1 MADEDNTTPKS
12 GEKPQKR
19 GRKRAKTKRFF
30 KKRYIFLLLIIAAA
44 LFWVG
49 WRYFSSFVSTD
60 DAFVEGHIIR
70 VSPKISGIISKLHID
85 DNEHVKKGALL
96 IEIDDRDFKVRY
108 EQAKASY
115 DMALYRQKSAKA
127 TENAA
132 DIDLELAKQDLE
144 RYEGLFKKGAVSQQE
159 LDRARSKYEQA
170 RASLTGAQENVFSK
184 RKNKVADAEL
194 QKLSAAAVSAHGQ
207 SALLRRIEPLLTEEE
222 HGIFLRGRN
231 AKKATKSKNADVAE
245 YNRSTGFEAVLGYLY
260 LTGDEQRIYQLLEAG
275 NAD

>member
-108 EQAKASY
+108 ENTRTHS
-115 DMALYRQKSAKA
+115 
-127 TENAA
+127 
-132 DIDLELAKQDLE
+132 
-144 RYEGLFKKGAVSQQE
+144 
-159 LDRARSKYEQA
+159 
-170 RASLTGAQENVFSK
+170 
-184 RKNKVADAEL
+184 
-194 QKLSAAAVSAHGQ
+194 
-207 SALLRRIEPLLTEEE
+207 
-222 HGIFLRGRN
+222 GRTITL
-231 AKKATKSKNADVAE
+231 TKSDPKA
-245 YNRSTGFEAVLGYLY
+245 
-260 LTGDEQRIYQLLEAG
+260 
-275 NAD
+275 